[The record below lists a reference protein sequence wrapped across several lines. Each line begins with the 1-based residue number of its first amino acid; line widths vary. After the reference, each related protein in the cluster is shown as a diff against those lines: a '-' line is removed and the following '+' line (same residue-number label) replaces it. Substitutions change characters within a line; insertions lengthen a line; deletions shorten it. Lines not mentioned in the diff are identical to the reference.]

1 MVENIQVTGYAI
13 KCTERDIL
21 LGLMGESMKEII
33 LMIKN
38 KEMEY
43 LLGLIVVNIMVN
55 GLMENKRE

>member
-1 MVENIQVTGYAI
+1 M
-13 KCTERDIL
+13 ERDIL